1 MIERQQETIQSDC
14 SINCGLRLMRKSTYH
29 IRAWTHTREKPPLG
43 GDLLHYPLL
52 QVPPLKNAT
61 SPSPKSIL
69 NLLHILHI
77 LHILNLFCQVGAFA
91 RGICP

>member
-1 MIERQQETIQSDC
+1 MYICDEMMIERQQETIQSDC

-52 QVPPLKNAT
+52 QR
-61 SPSPKSIL
+61 
-69 NLLHILHI
+69 H
-77 LHILNLFCQVGAFA
+77 
-91 RGICP
+91 

>member
-1 MIERQQETIQSDC
+1 
-14 SINCGLRLMRKSTYH
+14 MRKSTYH

-61 SPSPKSIL
+61 SPSPKSLSIL
-69 NLLHILHI
+69 LQIRCQIH
-77 LHILNLFCQVGAFA
+77 LFRQEGAIA
-91 RGICP
+91 GLV